1 MEVFDFKPGTAP
13 LLMSIPHVGETIP
26 DDIGK
31 QLAPI
36 AEKIG
41 DTDWYLDRLYNFAEE
56 LGVSIL
62 KSNYSRYVID
72 LNRAPD
78 SRPLYPGASNTE
90 LLPTSTFLEEPL
102 YDDGN
107 EPDTNEIT
115 RRLETY
121 WVPYHQR
128 IQEALSEI
136 RDRFGYAVLFDC
148 HSIKSV
154 LPRFF
159 EGKLPDLNLGTA
171 EGTSCD
177 PELRDR
183 LAGALTKHIHYSL
196 AVDGR
201 FKGGYI
207 TRQYGAP
214 KESIHSFQLELS
226 IATYMDEDPN
236 FHWRED
242 LADQVRPS
250 LRRMLEAACNWVPAK
265 IK

>member
-1 MEVFDFKPGTAP
+1 MEVFDFTPGTAP

-26 DDIGK
+26 DDIGN
-31 QLAPI
+31 QLATI
-36 AEKIG
+36 ADKIE

-56 LGVSIL
+56 LGLSIL

-78 SRPLYPGASNTE
+78 SRPLYPGANNTE
-90 LLPTSTFLEEPL
+90 LVPTSTFLEEPL

-107 EPDTNEIT
+107 EPDTNEIA

-159 EGKLPDLNLGTA
+159 EGKLPDFNLGTA

-177 PELRDR
+177 LELKE
-183 LAGALTKHIHYSL
+183 LLVGALKKDTHYSL
-196 AVDGR
+196 AVNGR

-214 KESIHSFQLELS
+214 KEGIHSFQLELS
-226 IATYMDEDPN
+226 IATYMDEEPN

-250 LRRMLEAACNWVPAK
+250 LRRMLEAAGNWVPTK
-265 IK
+265 FK

>member
-1 MEVFDFKPGTAP
+1 MDVFNFTPGSAP

-26 DDIGK
+26 DDIAK
-31 QLAPI
+31 QLSPI

-41 DTDWYLDRLYNFAEE
+41 DTDWYLDRLYKFAEE
-56 LGVSIL
+56 LGLSIL
-62 KSNYSRYVID
+62 KSNYSRFVID

-78 SRPLYPGASNTE
+78 SRPLYPGANNTE
-90 LLPTSTFLEEPL
+90 LVPTSTFLEEPL
-102 YDDGN
+102 YNDGN
-107 EPDTNEIT
+107 EPDSNEIAQ
-115 RRLETY
+115 RLETY

-128 IQEALSEI
+128 LQDALSEI
-136 RDRFGYAVLFDC
+136 RDNFGYAVLFDC

-159 EGKLPDLNLGTA
+159 EGKLPDFNLGTA
-171 EGTSCD
+171 EGNSCD
-177 PELRDR
+177 SELKDR
-183 LAGALTKHIHYSL
+183 LAGALTQDDHYSL

-214 KESIHSFQLELS
+214 KEGIHSFQLELS
-226 IATYMDEDPN
+226 IATYMDEEPN
-236 FHWRED
+236 FLWRED

-250 LRRMLEAACNWVPAK
+250 LRRMLEAAGKWAPTK
-265 IK
+265 SK